1 MIQLKMKNC
10 NMILTEKN
18 SIRKKVD
25 KYEFLAGDE
34 ILPPD
39 QWRVI
44 EQAMFAYSPLG
55 KTFEKQIK
63 TIEEKGKQK
72 QVETLEVW
80 NPEKKSKFTGGTF
93 SKRNKKWWR

>member
-1 MIQLKMKNC
+1 
-10 NMILTEKN
+10 
-18 SIRKKVD
+18 
-25 KYEFLAGDE
+25 
-34 ILPPD
+34 
-39 QWRVI
+39 
-44 EQAMFAYSPLG
+44 MFAYSPLG